1 MDNPDRPFPKSNSR
15 ISTEFS
21 EDAQL
26 KIELIESIRSASDRE
41 TRNKRI
47 QTAAQQLQKHPRTIT
62 RMLEKVDREGLAA
75 LTETI
80 RSDRGKHRISP
91 FWQEFIIKAYK
102 GGNKHSL
109 RISRNQ
115 VYLKV
120 KAHAEQKLGLSEGEY
135 PSHVTVYKVLEPYVN
150 QQKKKPRHPGSGI
163 RQYIKTTEEDLEI
176 QHSNQIFQA
185 DHTKLDILL
194 VDRDDREI
202 GCPYLT
208 PVIDSYSGC
217 IMGFYLG
224 YKEPG
229 SQEVALALRHAIL
242 PKQYGQEYELKCEWE
257 TYGVPEY
264 FVTDRAKE
272 FKSEHLK
279 QIAFQ
284 LGFQRRLRAYP
295 SAGGLIESVFDKI
308 NKEVLSLLPGYK
320 GSNVQKRP
328 KEAEKYACL
337 TIEELEV
344 RLVRYFVHHYN
355 QHLYPKIQNQTRL
368 QRWRS
373 GLLEPPEILDERE
386 LDICLLK
393 STQRKVQKYGSVQFE
408 NLTYRGDCLLG
419 YECQS
424 IILRYDPRNIITL
437 LAYTQ
442 EKRGQPAT
450 FLGVVTAKDLER
462 EKLSLEELKLTL
474 RRIRKQGKAID
485 NSLIL
490 SERIDLHNFAAEKI
504 GEKKSRRERR
514 KTEHKR
520 VKDRSEGFNF
530 IDTKPLVVMSQ
541 GSPEE
546 VNCTYESTEPAENLA
561 AVAVSDWNQYLEE
574 NW

>member
-1 MDNPDRPFPKSNSR
+1 
-15 ISTEFS
+15 
-21 EDAQL
+21 
-26 KIELIESIRSASDRE
+26 
-41 TRNKRI
+41 
-47 QTAAQQLQKHPRTIT
+47 
-62 RMLEKVDREGLAA
+62 
-75 LTETI
+75 
-80 RSDRGKHRISP
+80 
-91 FWQEFIIKAYK
+91 
-102 GGNKHSL
+102 
-109 RISRNQ
+109 
-115 VYLKV
+115 
-120 KAHAEQKLGLSEGEY
+120 
-135 PSHVTVYKVLEPYVN
+135 
-150 QQKKKPRHPGSGI
+150 
-163 RQYIKTTEEDLEI
+163 
-176 QHSNQIFQA
+176 
-185 DHTKLDILL
+185 
-194 VDRDDREI
+194 
-202 GCPYLT
+202 
-208 PVIDSYSGC
+208 
-217 IMGFYLG
+217 MGFYLG
-224 YKEPG
+224 FKEPG
-229 SQEVALALRHAIL
+229 SQEVALALRHALL
-242 PKQYGQEYELKCEWE
+242 PKQYGQEYGLECEWE

-279 QIAFQ
+279 QIALQ

-337 TIEELEV
+337 TIEELEI

-355 QHLYPKIQNQTRL
+355 QHLYPKIQNQTRYS
-368 QRWRS
+368 RWRS
-373 GLLEPPEILDERE
+373 GLLEQPEILDERE

-424 IILRYDPRNIITL
+424 IILRYDPRNIISL
-437 LAYTQ
+437 LVYTQ
-442 EKRGQPAT
+442 EKRGQPTT
-450 FLGVVTAKDLER
+450 FLGTVTAKDLER
-462 EKLSLEELKLTL
+462 EKLSLDELKLTL

-490 SERIDLHNFAAEKI
+490 SERIDLHNFTAEKI
-504 GEKKSRRERR
+504 GGKRSRRERR

-520 VKDRSEGFNF
+520 VKQQSERSNV
-530 IDTKPLVVMSQ
+530 IDLKPIVAIPQ
-541 GSPEE
+541 ESPEE
-546 VNCTYESTEPAENLA
+546 VDCTYEPTEPAENLA